1 MREKIRRSAFVAL
14 AATLLALVTATA
26 SGGQEQTATVAFV
39 GVDVVP
45 MDEERVLSDQTVVVR
60 DGRIVALGRSEDV
73 VVPPGATT
81 VEGRGRYLTP
91 GLADMHAHLSGYV
104 TDAGSDKDATA
115 ISEMLLYVATG
126 VTLVRNM
133 SGSDAHLEYRRRIAA
148 GELVGPRMFTTTN
161 IVDGP
166 KPVWPSAIKTSNPA
180 DAEELVRDFVRDGY
194 DQIKIYNELPRE
206 VYAALFDAAA
216 RNGIRVV
223 GHVPFSV
230 GIDAALAAG
239 QYSIEHQR
247 GYDYDGVRPQA
258 LVQNGGR
265 NAERFSSWQ
274 RMSDDRMRDLVRK
287 TVASGTW
294 NCPTLVVDDMMSDSE
309 GRAAVARHE
318 LIRYVHPEVR
328 ATILKNDL
336 DAMFPKDANEALR
349 KSFPQKYKLLKM
361 LSNAGAGLLIGT
373 DTMVPYLVP
382 GLTPIDE
389 MEHFVKA
396 GLTSYQALRAGTSDA
411 ARFLGIDAD
420 GGTIGV
426 GKRADLLLVDANPLE
441 DPSNLWRLSGVM
453 LNGRWLPQAEL
464 HRMLEQMATTYPKP
478 EAPRSGNPGER

>member
-1 MREKIRRSAFVAL
+1 MQIHILAFLAVTSLAGHEPVAPI
-14 AATLLALVTATA
+14 
-26 SGGQEQTATVAFV
+26 AFV
-39 GVDVVP
+39 GVQVVP
-45 MDEERVLSDQTVVVR
+45 MDEERVLADQTVVIR

-73 VVPPGATT
+73 ALPPGATT
-81 VEGRGRYLTP
+81 VDGRGRYLVP

-104 TDAGSDKDATA
+104 TDAGSDKDAIA
-115 ISEMLLYVATG
+115 RSEMLLYVATG

-133 SGSDAHLEYRRRIAA
+133 SGSDGHLEYRRRVAA
-148 GELVGPRMFTTTN
+148 SELVGPRIVTATN

-166 KPVWPSAIKTSNPA
+166 KPVWPSAIKISDPA
-180 DAEELVRDFVRDGY
+180 EAEDLVQGFVRDGY

-216 RNGIRVV
+216 RHGIRVV

-230 GIDAALAAG
+230 GIDEALAAG

-258 LVQNGGR
+258 LIQNGGR

-294 NCPTLVVDDMMSDSE
+294 NCPTLVVDDMLSDSE

-336 DAMFPKDANEALR
+336 DEMFPKDANDALR
-349 KSFPQKYKLLKM
+349 QSFPKKYELLKM
-361 LSNAGAGLLIGT
+361 LSDAGAGLLIGT

-382 GLTPIDE
+382 GFTPIDE

-396 GLTSYQALRAGTSDA
+396 GLTPYQALRAGTSDA

-420 GGTIGV
+420 GGSIGV

-464 HRMLEQMATTYPKP
+464 HRMLEQMAAAYPKG
-478 EAPRSGNPGER
+478 EAR